1 MHPVEDPMR
10 FALVCLVGL
19 GMVLAGCSRSNG
31 PQSKEAV
38 KAAIE
43 AHLAQRKNVVLSN
56 MTLEVQDVKFT
67 GDTAEAQ
74 VNFRSKQASDL
85 VVGVRYLLRRSGD
98 TWKVE
103 SSSPTSGMGGAAHG
117 GMGTNPHGES
127 DVMPAPST
135 ETPAPQSSH

>member
-1 MHPVEDPMR
+1 MR
-10 FALVCLVGL
+10 SVLACLLGL
-19 GMVLAGCSRSNG
+19 GIVLTGCNRSKG
-31 PQSKEAV
+31 LESKEAV
-38 KAAIE
+38 QAAIE
-43 AHLAQRKNVVLSN
+43 AHLAQRQNLMLAN
-56 MTLEVQDVKFT
+56 MTVEVQDVKFK

-85 VVGVRYLLRRSGD
+85 VVGVRYLLRRSGG

-117 GMGTNPHGES
+117 GMGASPHGQSEA
-127 DVMPAPST
+127 MPEPSA